1 MTEDPMATHHTHTDG
16 GAVVVGNVEVSGG
29 DFVGRDHVQPERA
42 TRASGPQRAATP
54 ERSESAAQA
63 PLSPLATALHRHRL
77 LLVWADVP
85 FPPEERAPRSPAL
98 SITRWQEAAP
108 ALPLLPFDFAHGRPW
123 PLAQLPPLPIL
134 SLDPTD
140 RVEVTFR
147 YAGVPLSVARTRRDP
162 PARDRHS
169 LLKLGGDLSTRAG
182 LFLSWDDVR
191 AVPNDPDKAHLL
203 RKVRRWVQGGVVVAM
218 APSPT
223 AAFARLWREL
233 VAPAVRGAA
242 HHYVLG
248 PPDFAWP
255 APLVRLEQT
264 PEEMLAALADAA
276 IPPPL
281 ESVQAGSLRRQLAE
295 AQANL
300 QLIEERESEYVL
312 TTDVPLQLVKERR
325 RVEERIAELEAELG
339 NS

>member
-1 MTEDPMATHHTHTDG
+1 MSEHEDNENEART
-16 GAVVVGNVEVSGG
+16 AL
-29 DFVGRDHVQPERA
+29 
-42 TRASGPQRAATP
+42 AA
-54 ERSESAAQA
+54 
-63 PLSPLATALHRHRL
+63 ALHRQRL

-85 FPPEERAPRSPAL
+85 FPPEEHPPRNPAL
-98 SITRWQEAAP
+98 SINRWQEAAG
-108 ALPLLPFDFAHGRPW
+108 ALPLLPFDFAHGKPW
-123 PLAQLPPLPIL
+123 PLAQLTALPIL

-147 YAGVPLSVARTRRDP
+147 YAGVPLSVARTRRDL

-169 LLKLGGDLSTRAG
+169 LLKLGGDLSARAG

-191 AVPNDPDKAHLL
+191 AAPSDPDKAHLL
-203 RKVRRWVQGGVVVAM
+203 REVRRRVQDSVVVAM

-242 HHYVLG
+242 HQFVLG

-255 APLVRLEQT
+255 APLVRLQET
-264 PEEMLAALADAA
+264 PEELLAALADVA

-281 ESVQAGSLRRQLAE
+281 ESVEAESLRRQLAE
-295 AQANL
+295 ARANL
-300 QLIEERESEYVL
+300 RLIEERASEYVL
-312 TTDVPLQLVKERR
+312 GTDVPLQLVKERR
-325 RVEERIAELEAELG
+325 RLEERIAELEAELG
-339 NS
+339 DS